1 MILPKMSFKF
11 ILAIAGMTC
20 LYSCSKSREFEV
32 LCDKGGIWEIKQ
44 LTIEYYADSLFT
56 TLDSSGT
63 YEDCGMF
70 IFYNA
75 DIGAARVA
83 YLGQYAV
90 TTSAETHGGMVWYP
104 EDDQLM
110 FSYSTIEEPFRMFD
124 YDRHGGEMT
133 FTYEGKNNSMLAMGA
148 TWVKESY
155 ELKRVNVKDE
165 Q

>member
-1 MILPKMSFKF
+1 VILPKMSYKF

-20 LYSCSKSREFEV
+20 LYSCSKSREFDV
-32 LCDKGGIWEIKQ
+32 FSDKGGIWEIKR
-44 LTIEYYADSLFT
+44 LTIDYYADSLFS
-56 TLDSSGT
+56 TLDSSGR

-104 EDDQLM
+104 EDDRLI
-110 FSYSTIEEPFRMFD
+110 FSYSTVEEPFRTFD
-124 YDRHGGEMT
+124 YDRHGREMT
-133 FTYEGKNNSMLAMGA
+133 CTYEGKNNAMLAMGA
-148 TWVKESY
+148 AWVKESY
-155 ELKRVNVKDE
+155 ELKRVNVNDE

>member
-1 MILPKMSFKF
+1 MSFKF
-11 ILAIAGMTC
+11 ILAIAGMTY
-20 LYSCSKSREFEV
+20 LYSCSKSLDFDV

-44 LTIEYYADSLFT
+44 LTIEYYADSLFAT
-56 TLDSSGT
+56 QDSSRI
-63 YEDCGMF
+63 YKDCGMF

-75 DIGAARVA
+75 DIGSAYVA

-104 EDDQLM
+104 EDDRLL
-110 FSYSTIEEPFRMFD
+110 FSYSTAEEPFRAFD

-133 FTYEGKNNSMLAMGA
+133 CSYEGKNNAMIAMGA